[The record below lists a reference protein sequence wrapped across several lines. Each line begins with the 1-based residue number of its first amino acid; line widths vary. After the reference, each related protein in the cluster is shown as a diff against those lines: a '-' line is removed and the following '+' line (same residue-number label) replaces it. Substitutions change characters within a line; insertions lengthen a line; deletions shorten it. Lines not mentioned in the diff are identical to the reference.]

1 MEKRHDFGI
10 IIFRRLLKKLSKAKY
25 VSCVLLFLSAGKI
38 YCSAGN
44 TNDSFRELCVKSKS
58 EFILAGEECA
68 FELFIPDTEPE
79 SVQIGSFDFPTE
91 IIFKSLKRTKSSGRN
106 LGTQIEFVLIFPKEG
121 DYTLTPLSVIIG
133 GKNYSIPFETFNVK
147 ADPKNLLP
155 IIFAI
160 TDDGFEL
167 AESGNDEGLIA
178 EAGKAI
184 YFTVYIKNAAQF
196 FSLSWETPKD
206 SLFSEIET
214 YAFAENNNEIEKPI
228 PLAKFEWIPLKA
240 GNQPL
245 PEIKAFVSAYS
256 GAREEISF
264 PKTEIKITH
273 VKKGVSRTDKND
285 FFERAFEKSPGTDEK
300 NIFTGI
306 STEDCT
312 KLADLRSKE
321 RLSFMF
327 QNVRHERKL
336 FEAALGIKN
345 EKPENNFFI
354 LLTLTAVAFLSVIA
368 FFILLAMRKIP
379 AFIIFL
385 SVSLALCFAAAF
397 YAINFFAV
405 HGIFTGT
412 EIYSVPEKKSSVFP
426 YPQGKLIS
434 IKNSAGGWYYI
445 SSEQGSGWILKDDV
459 IIIK

>member
-79 SVQIGSFDFPTE
+79 SVQIGSFDFPPE
-91 IIFKSLKRTKSSGRN
+91 IIFKSLKRTKSSGKN
-106 LGTQIEFVLIFPKEG
+106 LGTQIEFVLVFSKEG
-121 DYTLTPLSVIIG
+121 DYTLSPLSVIIG

-184 YFTVYIKNAAQF
+184 YFTVYIKNATQF

-214 YAFAENNNEIEKPI
+214 YAFAENNNEIEKRI
-228 PLAKFEWIPLKA
+228 PLAKFEWIPLRA

-245 PEIKAFVSAYS
+245 PEIKAFASAYS

-273 VKKGVSRTDKND
+273 AKKGVSRTDKTD
-285 FFERAFEKSPGTDEK
+285 FFERAFETSSDADEK
-300 NIFTGI
+300 NILLGI
-306 STEDCT
+306 SAADCA
-312 KLADLRSKE
+312 KLSELRSKE
-321 RLSFMF
+321 RHSAMF
-327 QNVRHERKL
+327 FSARHERKI

-345 EKPENNFFI
+345 EKSERNVFI
-354 LLTLTAVAFLSVIA
+354 LLLSAVAAFLSVFM
-368 FFILLAMRKIP
+368 FFVFLIMHKRP
-379 AFIIFL
+379 AFI
-385 SVSLALCFAAAF
+385 VSLFVSGVLCTAAAC
-397 YAINFFAV
+397 YAVSFFAV
-405 HGIFTGT
+405 HAIFLGT
-412 EIYSVPEKKSSVFP
+412 EIYSVPEKKSSFFA
-426 YPQGKLIS
+426 YQSGKRVRIQ
-434 IKNSAGGWYYI
+434 NSANGWYYVL
-445 SSEQGSGWILKDDV
+445 SEQGSGWISKDDV
-459 IIIK
+459 IVIK